1 MKKLYLLIP
10 ALAFYLIS
18 FAQNTGDTLL
28 YEHTIKEKVLNDIQT
43 GLNNKTSAIDSTI
56 RHIDLKVDKL
66 DSMILSASSA
76 KEKAEKL
83 LERVQVVEDKQKAIE
98 ENELNIYQANDQSAL
113 INLLSM
119 EREIKPLILFNA
131 TRNFFSE
138 LSQVGNPA
146 TYPGYQEWFKSFKD
160 FIDKN
165 KANDI
170 YLKTLDNMLS
180 VTQTAGSLSLLTSGA
195 SQVVFSGMSNYINT
209 IARRH
214 RELKDESEKMF
225 QLTITLTLF
234 EADRTKIESNW
245 EAYTLALENLQKQ
258 YGTSLKHNLQLIN
271 VDEKQFNEQF
281 TLENDADKRYMY
293 LTSLRQKASQLVLNI
308 KKDNPKDWKEKLY
321 FELISIRDLKLK
333 YGELLTEMNL
343 HVAQYDKLISKYKTD
358 KDLGPRMASLETRL
372 NSLKDTFDKTF
383 DPADY
388 INSAYRMYK
397 VM

>member
-43 GLNNKTSAIDSTI
+43 GLNSKTSIIDSTI
-56 RHIDLKVDKL
+56 RHIDMKVDKL
-66 DSMILSASSA
+66 DSMILSTSSA
-76 KEKAEKL
+76 KEKVEKL

-98 ENELNIYQANDQSAL
+98 ENELNLYQANDQSAL

-146 TYPGYQEWFKSFKD
+146 TYSGYQEWFKNFKD
-160 FIDKN
+160 FIAKN

-180 VTQTAGSLSLLTSGA
+180 VTQNAGSLSLLTSGA

-234 EADRTKIESNW
+234 EADRAKIENNW

-258 YGTSLKHNLQLIN
+258 YGASLKHNLQLIN
-271 VDEKQFNEQF
+271 VDAVSYTHL
-281 TLENDADKRYMY
+281 TLPTKRI
-293 LTSLRQKASQLVLNI
+293 V
-308 KKDNPKDWKEKLY
+308 
-321 FELISIRDLKLK
+321 
-333 YGELLTEMNL
+333 
-343 HVAQYDKLISKYKTD
+343 
-358 KDLGPRMASLETRL
+358 
-372 NSLKDTFDKTF
+372 
-383 DPADY
+383 
-388 INSAYRMYK
+388 
-397 VM
+397 

>member
-1 MKKLYLLIP
+1 MKKLYLFFP
-10 ALAFYLIS
+10 ALVFVIVS
-18 FAQNTGDTLL
+18 FAQNAGDTLL
-28 YEHTIKEKVLNDIQT
+28 YERTIKDKILNDIQA
-43 GLNNKTSAIDSTI
+43 GLNTKTTALDSTI

-131 TRNFFSE
+131 TRNFFNE

-146 TYPGYQEWFKSFKD
+146 TYPGYQEWFKNFRE
-160 FIDKN
+160 FINKN

-180 VTQTAGSLSLLTSGA
+180 VSQTAGSLSLLTSGA
-195 SQVVFSGMSNYINT
+195 SQVVFSGMSTYINT
-209 IARRH
+209 ISKRH
-214 RELKDESEKMF
+214 KELKDESEKMF
-225 QLTITLTLF
+225 QLTITLSLF

-245 EAYTLALENLQKQ
+245 ESYTQSLENLQKQ
-258 YGTSLKHNLQLIN
+258 YGASLKHNLQLIN

-281 TLENDADKRYMY
+281 TLENDADKRYIY

-308 KKDNPKDWKEKLY
+308 KKENPKDWKEKLY

-333 YGELLTEMNL
+333 YGELLTEMNQ

-358 KDLGPRMASLETRL
+358 KDLASRMAVLETRL